1 MQSYRNQLLD
11 QQWQRE
17 RQGVSPGSE
26 RSRELQQQLNQPSS
40 Q

>member
-17 RQGVSPGSE
+17 RQAVSPGSE
-26 RSRELQQQLNQPSS
+26 RSREIQQQLNQPSPW
-40 Q
+40 